1 MLNVSLAARSWAII
15 KRVNLSAESIEKAK
29 FLLNYLVHVTL
40 IMLSSLVYLR
50 GAMIPGFLLSQLR
63 RGGVSIAFALQKQ
76 LY

>member
-1 MLNVSLAARSWAII
+1 MLAARSWAII

-50 GAMIPGFLLSQLR
+50 GAMTPVFLLSQLR
-63 RGGVSIAFALQKQ
+63 RGGVSIAFASHKQ